1 MHGTRKAFF
10 DSYISLGP
18 LIGSPELEARWDD
31 ESVLK
36 DFSIRGLA
44 GHLVRAGWAVL
55 DYLAAEVPDEDPIAA
70 PEYYERV
77 LASMGTE
84 EHEQVRT
91 KGEAFSGDS
100 VAGLRQRYADACTKL
115 DSALGSEADGRKL
128 RVFGGHV
135 MFLEDYLETRIVEV
149 LVHADDLTVSLGVSL
164 PDLPAEA
171 FELAIDHLVDVARLQ
186 HGDRAVLV
194 ALSRRERDT
203 NDALRV
209 F

>member
-10 DSYISLGP
+10 DAYISLGP
-18 LIGSPELEARWDD
+18 LVGSSELETRWQD

-36 DFSIRGLA
+36 DFSVRGLA
-44 GHLVRAGWAVL
+44 GHLIRAGWAVL
-55 DYLAAEVPDEDPIAA
+55 DYLAAEVPDEDPVPA
-70 PEYYERV
+70 PEYYHRV
-77 LASMGTE
+77 LASMGAE

-91 KGEAFSGDS
+91 KGEAF
-100 VAGLRQRYADACTKL
+100 AGSSIEELRRRHGDACSGL
-115 DSALGSEADGRKL
+115 EGALGSEPDGRQL

-135 MFLEDYLETRIVEV
+135 MLLEDYLETRIVEV
-149 LVHADDLTVSLGVSL
+149 LVHADDLAASLEVPL
-164 PDLPAEA
+164 PGFPPEA
-171 FELAIDHLVDVARLQ
+171 FELAIDHLVDVARLR

-203 NDALRV
+203 IDALRV